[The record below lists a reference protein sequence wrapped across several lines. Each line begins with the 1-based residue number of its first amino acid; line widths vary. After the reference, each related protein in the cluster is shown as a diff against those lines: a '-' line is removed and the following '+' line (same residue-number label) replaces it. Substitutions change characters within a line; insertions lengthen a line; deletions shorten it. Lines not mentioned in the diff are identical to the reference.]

1 MNWMRKFLLCCAML
15 ACLLAAAGAQQ
26 TAPANPA
33 PSVDDE
39 VIQQVLEPLR
49 TGLTT
54 QNIQLILSVF
64 DKKELDSY
72 SDLERQ
78 LGAFFQQFD
87 KVNFRYQLLQVT
99 SDNDHGSAIVEMEM
113 DALPYDVTQ
122 VATRRSVQ
130 MRLRLK
136 LGPKGWKIAGFT
148 PGDFFNVEYKAATS
162 NQ

>member
-1 MNWMRKFLLCCAML
+1 MNWMREPLLCFALL
-15 ACLLAAAGAQQ
+15 ACLVTAAGAQQ
-26 TAPANPA
+26 TPPAHPA
-33 PSVDDE
+33 PSIGDE

-54 QNIQLILSVF
+54 QNIQQILSVF
-64 DKKELDSY
+64 DKQELDSY
-72 SDLERQ
+72 SDLEGQ
-78 LGAFFQQFD
+78 LGAFFQQFE

-99 SDNDHGSAIVEMEM
+99 ADDNRGSATVDMDM
-113 DALPYDVTQ
+113 DALPYGVTQ

-148 PGDFFNVEYKAATS
+148 PGDFFNVEYGTK
-162 NQ
+162 